1 MLSEYI
7 FSQLTV
13 VPQRVYVRLLAL
25 LIIGSITLLAIYKKK
40 SFRKIAWLFLVEYV
54 FFVLGV
60 TVLYRSIVL
69 IKFYFTPLW
78 SYVSIIRDGNTKI
91 LYETI
96 LNMVLFVPI
105 GMLWGAI
112 TSKWPKKWQSV
123 SSVLL
128 GITLS
133 IIIEFLQYY
142 FRKGYIE
149 TDDVIHNTL
158 GCIIGFVF
166 WRSCYRLFKRV

>member
-1 MLSEYI
+1 MREYI
-7 FSQLTV
+7 VSQLTI
-13 VPQRVYVRLLAL
+13 VPQRVYEGLLAL
-25 LIIGSITLLAIYKKK
+25 LFISSITLLTIYKRK
-40 SFRKIAWLFLVEYV
+40 SYRKIACLVLAEYV

-69 IKFYFTPLW
+69 IKFYFTPFW
-78 SYVSIIRDGNTKI
+78 SYVSIIRDSNTKI

-105 GMLWGAI
+105 GLLWGFI
-112 TSKWPKKWQSV
+112 ISKCPMKWRWV

-128 GITLS
+128 GMTFS

-142 FRKGYIE
+142 FKKGYIE

-158 GCIIGFVF
+158 GCLIGFAL
-166 WRSCYRLFKRV
+166 WRGCYRLFKRA